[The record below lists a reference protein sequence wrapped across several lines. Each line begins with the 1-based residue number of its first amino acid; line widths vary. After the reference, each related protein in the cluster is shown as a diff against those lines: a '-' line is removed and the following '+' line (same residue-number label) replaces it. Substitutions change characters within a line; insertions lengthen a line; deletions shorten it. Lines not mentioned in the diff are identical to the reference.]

1 MTAASIISGNSNG
14 ITPDMR
20 KATQMDASI
29 IGLGLIAA
37 LLTLLIY
44 TPIAF
49 WLHPRLEAIIDNW
62 RDR

>member
-1 MTAASIISGNSNG
+1 MNSNG

-29 IGLGLIAA
+29 IGFGFIAA
-37 LLTLLIY
+37 LLTLFIY